1 MVLFELVGR
10 EKVEVILNGK
20 HIVEYA
26 PTTFKCAY
34 DKKTKKCYF
43 LRAGGVY
50 GAEVRTLPDAIMAS
64 IVKSK

>member
-1 MVLFELVGR
+1 MVYFELVGR
-10 EKVEVILNGK
+10 EKVEVIFKGK

-43 LRAGGVY
+43 LRDGGVL
-50 GAEVRTLPDAIMAS
+50 GAEVRKLPDGIMAT
-64 IVKSK
+64 ITK